1 MSTETRFSILT
12 KAEHFFINRNFLL
25 LWSGQVFS
33 TFGDFLFGTTL
44 ILWMVTFV
52 APGRSW
58 LPLAVSALI
67 LAQSLPRFLIQP
79 LAGIFV
85 DRWDKRRIMLWMD
98 SIRAI
103 LISLLLFASGIFPV
117 PFVPNGHLPLG
128 WLLALIYGVVFA
140 VSVCTQFFAP
150 AQFAL
155 IGDIVAELD
164 LARASGWNLVVT
176 NLAMIL
182 GPALAS
188 PLFLG
193 IGVSWTFGFNAF
205 SFIVSFLT
213 MLIVQP
219 PREAGNT
226 HTKLKG
232 HIWLEFLEGLHFV
245 SRNTVVRTLTISLM
259 IAMFG
264 LGALNAL
271 DVFFLTQNLHTP
283 TALYGFLSSAFGV
296 GSIVGAALA
305 SLLVP
310 RFGFTRAFW
319 SSMIAVGVLI
329 LVFARMT
336 NFLSALIVFGLLGI
350 PNAANNVALEPL
362 MLQTIPRNLVGRVFA
377 VLTPAWTLTYI
388 VSVALAGYAGS
399 LVSWHVHMVV
409 FGITF
414 GPIDIILIGT
424 GLLVIVGGVFAMVF
438 LHRTTQ

>member
-1 MSTETRFSILT
+1 MSTETRFSFLT
-12 KAEHFFINRNFLL
+12 KAEHLFINRNFLL
-25 LWSGQVFS
+25 LWSGQVLS

-44 ILWMVTFV
+44 ILWMVTFI

-79 LAGIFV
+79 LAGVFV
-85 DRWDKRRIMLWMD
+85 DRWDKRRTMLWMD
-98 SIRAI
+98 AIRAI
-103 LISLLLFASGIFPV
+103 LISFLLFASGILPIPFFPG
-117 PFVPNGHLPLG
+117 GHLPLS
-128 WLLALIYGVVFA
+128 WLLAIIYGVVFVA
-140 VSVCTQFFAP
+140 SVCTQFFAP

-155 IGDIVAELD
+155 IGDIVAESE

-188 PLFLG
+188 PLLLG

-213 MLIVQP
+213 MLLVHP
-219 PREAGNT
+219 SREAGNAHT
-226 HTKLKG
+226 HSKG
-232 HIWLEFLEGLHFV
+232 HIWLEFWEGLQFV

-259 IAMFG
+259 IAMSG
-264 LGALNAL
+264 LGALNVL
-271 DVFFLTQNLHTP
+271 DVFFLTQNLHAP
-283 TALYGFLSSAFGV
+283 TVLYGFLSTAFGI
-296 GSIVGAALA
+296 GSIVGTALA
-305 SLLVP
+305 SPLVP

-319 SSMIAVGVLI
+319 SSMIAVGALI

-362 MLQTIPRNLVGRVFA
+362 MLQTTPRNLAGRVFA
-377 VLTPAWTLTYI
+377 VLTPAWTLAYV
-388 VSVALAGYAGS
+388 VSVTLAGYAGS
-399 LVSWHVHMVV
+399 LVSWHVHMVIL
-409 FGITF
+409 GITF
-414 GPIDIILIGT
+414 GPIDTILIGT
-424 GLLVIVGGVFAMVF
+424 GLLVIVGGVFAMVS
-438 LHRTTQ
+438 LRGITQ